1 LVNTDKQDKS
11 SGRPHY
17 LVSRFFFYGWLLRQ
31 KTMLLTP
38 MSHFDTNL
46 SEKTDK
52 YFSQSELLTDYP
64 V

>member
-1 LVNTDKQDKS
+1 MVNTDKQDKS

-38 MSHFDTNL
+38 MSHFITNR
-46 SEKTDK
+46 K
-52 YFSQSELLTDYP
+52 
-64 V
+64 